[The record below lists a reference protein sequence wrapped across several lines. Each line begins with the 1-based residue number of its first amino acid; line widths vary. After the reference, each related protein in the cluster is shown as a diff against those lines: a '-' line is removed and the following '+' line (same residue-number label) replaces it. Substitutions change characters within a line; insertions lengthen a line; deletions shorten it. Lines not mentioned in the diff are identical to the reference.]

1 MHLHKWFIHMI
12 SWQLWDSTNWILH
25 KRKQGLNNQGPVL
38 YLSIAHNKGNITLI
52 ARNKS
57 YRPRKE
63 KADFSPFPAS
73 VNQLQ
78 QKEVTVSKA
87 R

>member
-25 KRKQGLNNQGPVL
+25 KSKQGLNNQGPMP
-38 YLSIAHNKGNITLI
+38 YLSIASNEGNITLI
-52 ARNKS
+52 ASNKS

-73 VNQLQ
+73 VN
-78 QKEVTVSKA
+78 
-87 R
+87 